1 MRILVLGATGRTGGK
16 LVAAALAAGH
26 DVSALVRDPERLGQE
41 AGHLRIVTGTAEDT
55 QAMERACAGQQAVL
69 CALGP
74 RSPRELWRC
83 ELMQRSIGALI
94 PASER
99 HGVKRIVLLSAL
111 GAGDSAKQAA
121 LPSRIAFR
129 TVLRRVGEDK
139 ERGEEALR
147 ASDLDWTIVYPP
159 SLTNGPASGTYRHG
173 EDLRLS
179 LTARISR
186 ADIAQFMLAQ
196 AQDDRYSRRGVIVGS

>member
-74 RSPRELWRC
+74 RSPRESRLKEC
-83 ELMQRSIGALI
+83 PQT
-94 PASER
+94 
-99 HGVKRIVLLSAL
+99 
-111 GAGDSAKQAA
+111 GAGSSPWAA
-121 LPSRIAFR
+121 AGSRWGSEPQPS
-129 TVLRRVGEDK
+129 
-139 ERGEEALR
+139 
-147 ASDLDWTIVYPP
+147 
-159 SLTNGPASGTYRHG
+159 
-173 EDLRLS
+173 
-179 LTARISR
+179 TAMCSP
-186 ADIAQFMLAQ
+186 
-196 AQDDRYSRRGVIVGS
+196 